1 MEFEVENFRRCYSK
15 CSAFQSYSMEIDI
28 LLSWFFEPLAY
39 IRWVMR
45 HFPFNFS
52 FVGFSKLLL
61 MLTTTTGISYEYK
74 PVISFHKNLYLN
86 RDTKMTYIFQFPL
99 VERLSPFYN
108 LWKTRRRSQVF
119 QNCGSRIEIS
129 IRLARP
135 RDLPRNM
142 HNLVIN
148 GREFVKP
155 FFPFPRFT
163 QVSNYIQNEGKS
175 DNAVSALGCGRG
187 QADFGYQLTS
197 TSDKWTHSSLS
208 CLTQGPFLSVSDT
221 RKMFNITK
229 LFTRCVS

>member
-52 FVGFSKLLL
+52 FVGFSKPLL

-119 QNCGSRIEIS
+119 QNCGS
-129 IRLARP
+129 
-135 RDLPRNM
+135 
-142 HNLVIN
+142 
-148 GREFVKP
+148 REFVKP